1 MKIEGMPMKKYLVF
15 GYFLAIGLL
24 VPAVG
29 HAMHIMEGFL
39 PKEHALGWFII
50 SLPFVLVGSKKIKDL
65 IEKYPERKMLL
76 GLAAAFIFV
85 LSALKIPSVTGS
97 SSHPTGVGLS
107 AVLFGPAI
115 SSVLSTIV
123 LIFQALLLA
132 HGGITT
138 LGANTFSMGIAGSFV
153 AWGLFNVARM
163 VGLSDKIAIFLAA
176 TLGDWAT
183 YMVTAGQLA
192 YAFPDAVGG
201 FGVAYLKFL
210 GVFAVTQLP
219 LAISEGLLSVVVYN
233 ALSLYQKD
241 GLIDLGLK
249 KQGGNA

>member
-1 MKIEGMPMKKYLVF
+1 MNKFLVAGYLFSVGVF
-15 GYFLAIGLL
+15 

-29 HAMHIMEGFL
+29 QAMHIMEGFL
-39 PKEHALGWFII
+39 PQEYAFGWLLAA
-50 SLPFVLVGSKKIKDL
+50 LPFVLAGSIKIKKL
-65 IEKYPERKMLL
+65 LEQHPERKMLL

-115 SSVLSTIV
+115 SSVLSGIV
-123 LIFQALLLA
+123 LAFQALLLA

-138 LGANTFSMGIAGSFV
+138 WGANTFSMGIAGSFI
-153 AWGLFNVARM
+153 AWGMFQVARR
-163 VGLSDKIAIFLAA
+163 VGLSDKKAIFLAA
-176 TLGDWAT
+176 TVGDWTT

-192 YAFPDAVGG
+192 LAFPDPVGG
-201 FGVAYLKFL
+201 FWMAFAKFL

-219 LAISEGLLSVVVYN
+219 LAVSEGLLSVVVYN
-233 ALSLYQKD
+233 ALTQYREE
-241 GLIDLGLK
+241 GLIEFGPK
-249 KQGGNA
+249 KQRSDV

>member
-1 MKIEGMPMKKYLVF
+1 MKRWLVAGYLFAV
-15 GYFLAIGLL
+15 GLL

-29 HAMHIMEGFL
+29 NAMHIMEGFL
-39 PKEHALGWFII
+39 PIEHAIGWLVAA
-50 SLPFVLVGSKKIKDL
+50 LPFVILGSKQIKNL
-65 IEKYPERKMLL
+65 LEHYPERKMLL

-115 SSVLSTIV
+115 SSVLSSIV

-138 LGANTFSMGIAGSFV
+138 LGANTFSMGIAGSFI
-153 AWGLFNVARM
+153 AWGVFRVARM
-163 VGLSDKIAIFLAA
+163 VKLSDKVAIFLAA

-183 YMVTAGQLA
+183 YLVTAGQLA
-192 YAFPDAVGG
+192 FAFPDAVGG
-201 FGVAYLKFL
+201 FWAAYAKFV

-219 LAISEGLLSVVVYN
+219 LAISEGLVSVVVYN
-233 ALSLYQKD
+233 ALVHYREQ
-241 GLIDLGLK
+241 GLLDFGIK
-249 KQGGNA
+249 KQESETQ